1 MSETKVGDQFKLNP
15 HEVMAI
21 GLGLSRLIEEMEDI
35 KKNAAIPWTPE
46 ARQIQKEI
54 LSNARSA
61 ASKIEK
67 ITGFECKLD
76 AYLDGDETEFL
87 TKES

>member
-1 MSETKVGDQFKLNP
+1 MATKIGDQYKLNP

-21 GLGLSRLIEEMEDI
+21 GLGLSRILDDFESI
-35 KKNAAIPWTPE
+35 KNDATIPWTPE
-46 ARQIQKEI
+46 SRKIQKEI
-54 LSNARSA
+54 FAAATSA
-61 ASKIEK
+61 AKKIEA

-76 AYLDGDETEFL
+76 AYVEGDENEFL